1 MDKLNELTKQ
11 QKDDEKIFVAKI
23 VDKIK
28 SVQAK
33 NRYEN
38 AAYTKFL
45 KEAIGVDKFI
55 VIIAREDI
63 EEIKNRYS
71 GPSYYWE
78 MIDNLNII

>member
-38 AAYTKFL
+38 TDFL
-45 KEAIGVDKFI
+45 DMVQQEF
-55 VIIAREDI
+55 
-63 EEIKNRYS
+63 
-71 GPSYYWE
+71 
-78 MIDNLNII
+78 

>member
-1 MDKLNELTKQ
+1 MCSWKWIIHYTYFSKL
-11 QKDDEKIFVAKI
+11 
-23 VDKIK
+23 
-28 SVQAK
+28 

-71 GPSYYWE
+71 GKKDIRYVYTDFYFS
-78 MIDNLNII
+78 NLLREL